1 MRVTHEVPIFV
12 YVLTWVFVLKN
23 CAKTVR
29 YWCFVVTEL
38 VVVII
43 IVTTVVVV
51 TTATTATFIT
61 VITHITYYYTFIT
74 MRDAAVVAL
83 MSVSASQKGSVP
95 S

>member
-43 IVTTVVVV
+43 IVTTVVVT
-51 TTATTATFIT
+51 TTATTATFVV
-61 VITHITYYYTFIT
+61 VITHVTYYCTDIT
-74 MRDAAVVAL
+74 MHDAAVVAL
-83 MSVSASQKGSVP
+83 LSI
-95 S
+95 